1 MKISTYEVPESSFL
15 SVDKDMA
22 LIVNKMFENNRL
34 KKLLY
39 YTRPD
44 CLTNK
49 QECPNLTDKQT
60 AELFGKQINI
70 VPKLNI
76 DDQVKNYI
84 FIDFD
89 NFIPNSTNPEFR
101 NNIIYF
107 DILCHYSQWHL
118 GNFELRPLKIAAE
131 LDSMFNE
138 KYLTGIGKTYF
149 LGANKFPIANGE
161 FDGYSLMYLAVHGD
175 EDKKWPLT
183 PIEE

>member
-22 LIVNKMFENNRL
+22 LIVNKIFENNRL

-49 QECPNLTDKQT
+49 QECPNLTDRQT
-60 AELFGKQINI
+60 AELFGKEIRLI
-70 VPKLNI
+70 PKIEVDEPLR
-76 DDQVKNYI
+76 NYI
-84 FIDFD
+84 VINFDDFV
-89 NFIPNSTNPEFR
+89 PNATNPEFR
-101 NNIIYF
+101 DNMIYF
-107 DILCHYSQWHL
+107 NILCPYDLWHL
-118 GNFELRPLKIAAE
+118 KDYQLRPYTIAGE
-131 LDSMFNE
+131 IDSMLNE
-138 KYLTGIGKTYF
+138 KHLTGIGTLHF
-149 LGANKFPIANGE
+149 LSANRIALG
-161 FDGYSLMYLAVHGD
+161 DDLAGLVLAYAAIHGD